1 MSAFVTSYLAP
12 PGSTGVVT
20 YPSVSLSALPAY
32 VAVRCPL
39 CGADDYHVRFEDR
52 LSGVSVDPQRHYTS
66 TSSAYGEHGPHP
78 VAAARWRACS
88 SSVARST

>member
-1 MSAFVTSYLAP
+1 MTQSKSGAVAR
-12 PGSTGVVT
+12 TGGR
-20 YPSVSLSALPAY
+20 AELPAY

-66 TSSAYGEHGPHP
+66 TSSAYGEHGRI
-78 VAAARWRACS
+78 VEC
-88 SSVARST
+88 RSCDLVYMNPRPCR